1 MGVKMM
7 NPSKHFKKT
16 AYLSLILLIIL
27 STSVF
32 AQKGPKDKF
41 RFPKLNPIKMP
52 KIKETTLKNGM
63 RLFLV
68 EDHNYPKINIT
79 ARVYTGTIYE
89 PADKVGLASI
99 TGTVLRTGG
108 TKTITGDEIDKE
120 LETIAASIETS
131 ISRVS
136 GDVSVSM
143 LSEDANRCISLM
155 ADILMNPAFREDK
168 IELAKVQ
175 IKTSISRRNDE
186 VLPITWREF
195 RKLIYG
201 SDHPFAR
208 HPEYATV
215 DAVSREDVMNFYKTY
230 YHPNNMMMAVWGD
243 FKTTEMIEKLENVF
257 RNWEKQ
263 PVELPPK
270 PEVNYKFRY
279 TVNYIDKPDVNQGNI
294 VFGHIG
300 GKMDD
305 PDYPALTV
313 MNSILNWERM
323 LKKIRS
329 DEGLAYSV
337 WGNYGSNYS
346 YPGMFTAGTQTKSKS
361 TVYAVELLLKE
372 LERITQEEVTDEELK
387 RTKDKYLSK
396 FVFKFDSKA
405 KIINRM
411 LTYTY
416 FDYPLDFTDILKE
429 KVEQVTKADVLRVAK
444 KYLHPSKVQILVVGN
459 QKDFDKPL
467 SSLGDVNVIDIKIP
481 TPAK

>member
-1 MGVKMM
+1 MK
-7 NPSKHFKKT
+7 NPSKHFKKPT
-16 AYLSLILLIIL
+16 FLSFILLIIL
-27 STSVF
+27 STTVF
-32 AQKGPKDKF
+32 AQKGPKDTFK
-41 RFPKLNPIKMP
+41 FPKLNPIKMP
-52 KIKETTLKNGM
+52 KVKETILENGM

-79 ARVYTGTIYE
+79 ARVYTGAIYE

-120 LETIAASIETS
+120 LETIAASIETN
-131 ISRVS
+131 ISRVF
-136 GDVSVSM
+136 GDVSASM
-143 LSEDANRCISLM
+143 LSEDVNKCISLM

-186 VLPITWREF
+186 VWQITSREF
-195 RKLIYG
+195 RKLIFG
-201 SDHPFAR
+201 SDHSYAR
-208 HPEYATV
+208 HSEYATV

-230 YHPNNMMMAVWGD
+230 YHPNNMMVAVWGD
-243 FKTTEMIEKLENVF
+243 FKTSDMIKKLENAF
-257 RNWEKQ
+257 RNWKKQ

-270 PEVNYKFRY
+270 PEVNYKFKY

-294 VFGHIG
+294 MLGHIG
-300 GKMDD
+300 GKMDN

-313 MNSILNWERM
+313 MNYILSFERIY
-323 LKKIRS
+323 KKIRS
-329 DEGLAYSV
+329 DEGLALFVS
-337 WGNYGSNYS
+337 GSYGSNYS
-346 YPGMFTAGTQTKSKS
+346 YPGMFTARAQTKSKS
-361 TVYAVELLLKE
+361 TVYAVELMLKE
-372 LERITQEEVTDEELK
+372 LKRITEEEVTDEELK
-387 RTKDKYLSK
+387 KSKDGYLNR
-396 FVFKFDSKA
+396 FVFNFDSKA

-444 KYLHPSKVQILVVGN
+444 KYLHPDKVQILVVGN